1 MASDEVVLPD
11 CGSLEDPLEVLSGA
25 ERREL
30 LRRMAHGGTDAVEE
44 WIEERAEE
52 DPRWRGLLEEAR
64 QRLREELE
72 EERERLEREHAT
84 REERIQQEYTER
96 EQELAQRRSQLQD
109 RLADVREE
117 RGEVVDRALETSRLG
132 QMATGEEDEEL
143 GLLARFWRWLRR
155 IVLRTLAFFKG
166 LWSHREGAEVKI
178 TAPGTQAEASVD
190 VSKALASNPAFEREA
205 RERLKQDPLKER
217 VKRLRDRLL
226 GRRDYDEIVADLV
239 EQDLVEARDEELE
252 EVQEQ
257 EQEVESEVEEVTR
270 EKRTVERE
278 REQKLQEMQRRKRE
292 AEEELA
298 RRAEEDPIQE
308 LAGEV
313 KQDLE
318 RVGLLEEG
326 EPTLRM
332 LNALSDVLFET
343 EVEGLEG
350 TTPAPL
356 SRPQGAEADIQK
368 HPLTTLEERSRLSL
382 VDSVVNARTRHPN
395 VDRITDQD
403 LIVHRNTEP
412 SRAHVV
418 LITDISASM
427 EESDRIGAA
436 KRATLALHGAVHHH
450 GPQHAVNV
458 VLMETE
464 VRLASLTE
472 VWEAEPRAF
481 TNTEGALK
489 LARRLLLS
497 DPADVHMVVLVTDGL
512 PEAIMDGGEGVAT
525 HPGEARAHAVE
536 AAKDLAKIEDLHFTT
551 LLLEP
556 DDEEFVEAA
565 GEIGEVLEGD
575 VIKTDPEDLAGDLVV
590 EFSKGVEEGPEDA
603 GVGLGRRL

>member
-1 MASDEVVLPD
+1 MTTDGVHLPD
-11 CGSLEDPLEVLSGA
+11 CEALQDPMEVLTGA

-30 LRRMAHGGTDAVEE
+30 LRRMARGGIDAVED
-44 WIEERAEE
+44 WVRERAQE
-52 DPRWRGLLEEAR
+52 DPRWRGLLESAR
-64 QRLREELE
+64 ERLQEEIDQAREEL
-72 EERERLEREHAT
+72 RREHST
-84 REERIQQEYTER
+84 REERLQEEYSQRER
-96 EQELAQRRSQLQD
+96 ELVQRREALQD
-109 RLADVREE
+109 RLAEVREE
-117 RGEVVDRALETSRLG
+117 RGTVVDEALEVSRLG
-132 QMATGEEDEEL
+132 QLATGDEDEEV
-143 GLLARFWRWLRR
+143 GLWTRFVTWLRR

-166 LWSHREGAEVKI
+166 LWSDREGAEVHV
-178 TAPGTQAEASVD
+178 TAPGTQAEATVD
-190 VSKALASNPAFEREA
+190 VREALTSNPAFAREA
-205 RERLKQDPLKER
+205 RRRLKQDPLRER

-226 GRRDYDEIVADLV
+226 GRRDYDEFVAELV
-239 EQDLVEARDEELE
+239 EEDVTEARDEVLE

-257 EQEVESEVEEVTR
+257 EQEVESVVEEVER
-270 EKRTVERE
+270 ERATVERE
-278 REQKLQEMQRRKRE
+278 REQKLREMERRRRE

-298 RRAEEDPIQE
+298 RRAEEEPVE
-308 LAGEV
+308 HLAGEV
-313 KQDLE
+313 KHDLE
-318 RVGLLEEG
+318 KVGLLDEG

-332 LNALSDVLFET
+332 LNTLADVLFET

-382 VDSVVNARTRHPN
+382 VDSVVNAKTRHPN

-418 LITDISASM
+418 LITDTSASM
-427 EESDRIGAA
+427 EENDRIGAA
-436 KRATLALHGAVHHH
+436 KRATLALHGAVNHH
-450 GPQHAVNV
+450 GPQHTTNV
-458 VLMETE
+458 VLMDTE
-464 VRLASLTE
+464 VRVAGLGE
-472 VWEAEPRAF
+472 VWEATPRAF

-536 AAKDLAKIEDLHFTT
+536 AAKELAKIDDLHFTT

-556 DDEEFVEAA
+556 EDEEFVEAA
-565 GEIGEVLEGD
+565 EEVSDVLDGE
-575 VIKTDPEDLAGDLVV
+575 VIKTDPADLAGDLVM
-590 EFSKGVEEGPEDA
+590 EFSKGVEEGPEDDEA
-603 GVGLGRRL
+603 EARRI

>member
-1 MASDEVVLPD
+1 MTTDPVHLPD
-11 CGSLEDPLEVLSGA
+11 CDDLRDPLEVLTGA

-30 LRRMAHGGTDAVEE
+30 LRRMARGGVDAVEDWVKE
-44 WIEERAEE
+44 KAQD
-52 DPRWRGLLEEAR
+52 DPRWRGLLESA
-64 QRLREELE
+64 
-72 EERERLEREHAT
+72 RERLQSEIDEAKAELQREHAT
-84 REERIQQEYTER
+84 REERLQEEYSQRER
-96 EQELAQRRSQLQD
+96 ELARRREALQE

-117 RGEVVDRALETSRLG
+117 RGTVVDEALDVSDLG
-132 QMATGEEDEEL
+132 KLAAGEEEQEV
-143 GLLARFWRWLRR
+143 GLWTRFVTWLRR

-166 LWSHREGAEVKI
+166 LWSDREGAEVHL
-178 TAPGTQAEASVD
+178 TAPGTQAEATVD
-190 VSKALASNPAFEREA
+190 VREALSDPAFAREA
-205 RERLKQDPLKER
+205 RRRLKQDPVGER

-226 GRRDYDEIVADLV
+226 GRRDYDEIVAELV
-239 EQDLVEARDEELE
+239 EEDLTEARDEVLE

-257 EQEVESEVEEVTR
+257 EQEVESEVQEVER
-270 EKRTVERE
+270 EKATVERE
-278 REQKLQEMQRRKRE
+278 REQKLREMERRRRE

-298 RRAEEDPIQE
+298 RRAEEEPVE
-308 LAGEV
+308 HLAGEV

-318 RVGLLEEG
+318 KVGLLDEGG

-332 LNALSDVLFET
+332 LNTLADVLFET

-382 VDSVVNARTRHPN
+382 VDSVVNAKTRHPN

-418 LITDISASM
+418 LITDTSASM
-427 EESDRIGAA
+427 EENDRIGAA

-450 GPQHAVNV
+450 GPQHATNV
-458 VLMETE
+458 VLMDTE
-464 VRLASLTE
+464 VRVAGLGE
-472 VWEAEPRAF
+472 VWEATPRAF

-512 PEAIMDGGEGVAT
+512 PEAIMDGGQGRAT

-536 AAKDLAKIEDLHFTT
+536 AAKELAKVDDLHFTT

-556 DDEEFVEAA
+556 EDEDFVEAA
-565 GEIGEVLEGD
+565 EEISDVLDGE
-575 VIKTDPEDLAGDLVV
+575 VIKTDPADLAGDLVV
-590 EFSKGVEEGPEDA
+590 EFSKGVEEGPEDDEA
-603 GVGLGRRL
+603 EARRI